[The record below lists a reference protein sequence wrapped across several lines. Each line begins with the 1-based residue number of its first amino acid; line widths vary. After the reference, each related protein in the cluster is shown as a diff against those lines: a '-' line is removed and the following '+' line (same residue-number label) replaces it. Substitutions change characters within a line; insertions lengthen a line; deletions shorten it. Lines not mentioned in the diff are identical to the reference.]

1 MDLCCLLTDL
11 SSIAILHSSQ
21 LQFYRRPHLSD
32 VWRIQE
38 RCKCEGFILLFS
50 IYHLLEN
57 ILSLSFTN
65 TRRVNVVLIKMTNIM
80 LKGKDDAG
88 GDGGS
93 VLARLMLLV
102 RRFQFKA
109 FSISNSQE

>member
-1 MDLCCLLTDL
+1 MTF
-11 SSIAILHSSQ
+11 IKVT
-21 LQFYRRPHLSD
+21 F
-32 VWRIQE
+32 IQMT
-38 RCKCEGFILLFS
+38 F
-50 IYHLLEN
+50 
-57 ILSLSFTN
+57 
-65 TRRVNVVLIKMTNIM
+65 IKMTNIM
-80 LKGKDDAG
+80 LKGRDDAG